1 MDSSN
6 FLLLTSYHPH
16 FANASS
22 EKKNIHESQ
31 GSIYKWDL
39 QTGAV
44 INTTPHQDY
53 HPPQNSQ
60 QSLCMISVLKEEL
73 FEEKKTLSTLEDPM
87 HKPFFLGINERTS
100 SLNYYTHSKVS
111 PFQRYHIKEKGICCV
126 ESGFFMKTSI
136 IWAST
141 KHGHLMAWN
150 RINGSLIFT
159 KPNAHLQRITA
170 IKIIGDGTVLTSSM
184 DGFVKLWSI
193 SSKDGND
200 HLLSISSPNN
210 EGIQYVDVGFG
221 LGRNRRI
228 ITCSG
233 DLVSVFDLIDG
244 KLLFS
249 ISVPLLSI
257 SSFASFLQREIFAA
271 TKDGKIYKFSIGA
284 NVGDNG
290 NGVGGN
296 GGNNNSSSSFNNNNN
311 INMPFEGH
319 KGSIITAMTSVPSM
333 QDCDG
338 FQLVT
343 GDSSGEVIVW
353 SSKGEIL
360 KRLPN
365 PIKEGKV
372 GCNQI
377 IAFTKS
383 SLSNGTILK
392 AKHAAF
398 KTNQLENLIECDEE
412 LLVFN
417 DSDVN
422 TNSKDNKD
430 KNNALKQKLKEIEL
444 KYQKLKDFVDENV

>member
-16 FANASS
+16 FANAIG

-53 HPPQNSQ
+53 HPPQNSH
-60 QSLCMISVLKEEL
+60 QSLCMISALKEEL

-100 SLNYYTHSKVS
+100 SLNYFTHSKVS
-111 PFQRYHIKEKGICCV
+111 PLQRYHIKEKGICCV
-126 ESGFFMKTSI
+126 QSGVFMKIPI

-159 KPNAHLQRITA
+159 KPNAHLQCITA
-170 IKIIGDGTVLTSSM
+170 IKIIGNGTVLTTSM
-184 DGFVKLWSI
+184 DGYVKLWSI
-193 SSKDGND
+193 TSKGGKD

-210 EGIQYVDVGFG
+210 EGIHYVDVGFG

-249 ISVPLLSI
+249 ISIPLLSI

-271 TKDGKIYKFSIGA
+271 TKDGKIYKFFIVA
-284 NVGDNG
+284 NDNSGGGDN
-290 NGVGGN
+290 
-296 GGNNNSSSSFNNNNN
+296 NSLSSFINKNN

-343 GDSSGEVIVW
+343 GDSLGEVIVW

-365 PIKEGKV
+365 PIKEGNF

-383 SLSNGTILK
+383 SLNNGTILK

-398 KTNQLENLIECDEE
+398 KTNQLENLIECDGD
-412 LLVFN
+412 LLVSSGN
-417 DSDVN
+417 DVN
-422 TNSKDNKD
+422 TGSNDNK
-430 KNNALKQKLKEIEL
+430 NNNNLVALQQKLKEIEL